1 VFLPLRETAAIVPD
15 LLWWEAIEDVCDLV
29 RILVCSAATLAK
41 SAVRFEGDDFVC
53 SCVNQRT
60 CLVVPISD

>member
-1 VFLPLRETAAIVPD
+1 VFLPLRETAVIVRD

-53 SCVNQRT
+53 SCLDQSTR
-60 CLVVPISD
+60 LVVPISD